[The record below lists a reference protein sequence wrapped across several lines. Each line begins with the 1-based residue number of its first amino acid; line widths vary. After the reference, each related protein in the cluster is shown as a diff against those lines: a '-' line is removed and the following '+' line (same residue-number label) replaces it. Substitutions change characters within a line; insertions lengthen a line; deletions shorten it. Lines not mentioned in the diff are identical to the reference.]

1 MLQSLI
7 VRASKTQEGKYDAIS
22 KSRAKNAIDKY
33 FSTKN
38 ILPSAIKVVEGL
50 HEEISEKNSE
60 IESLT
65 EQLKE
70 MGIKNTEQQ
79 EMIKRMDNELEKMT
93 ISVYETKNQKNSEIK
108 EQDNQQELNRSMIDD
123 LKNEVTKLHKLNE
136 KLTQQLSNE
145 KK

>member
-50 HEEISEKNSE
+50 YEEISEKNSE

-70 MGIKNTEQQ
+70 MGIKNTE
-79 EMIKRMDNELEKMT
+79 
-93 ISVYETKNQKNSEIK
+93 
-108 EQDNQQELNRSMIDD
+108 
-123 LKNEVTKLHKLNE
+123 
-136 KLTQQLSNE
+136 
-145 KK
+145 